1 MKMHTLQEYEDEKRL
16 EDIINE
22 IIDLK
27 YDKTRD
33 NKLKIQKLQQEML
46 GIENRLKK

>member
-1 MKMHTLQEYEDEKRL
+1 MQKLHEYEDEKRL

-27 YDKTRD
+27 FKPINPKT
-33 NKLKIQKLQQEML
+33 KSA
-46 GIENRLKK
+46 RLRHEERQGG

>member
-1 MKMHTLQEYEDEKRL
+1 MQKLHEYEDEKRL

-27 YDKTRD
+27 IDPERIID
-33 NKLKIQKLQQEML
+33 PIF
-46 GIENRLKK
+46 I

>member
-1 MKMHTLQEYEDEKRL
+1 MHTLQEYEDEKRL

-33 NKLKIQKLQQEML
+33 NKLKILKLQQEML

>member
-1 MKMHTLQEYEDEKRL
+1 MQKLQEYEDEKRL

-27 YDKTRD
+27 YDKTKD
-33 NKLKIQKLQQEML
+33 NKLQIQKLQQEMQA
-46 GIENRLKK
+46 IENRRK

>member
-1 MKMHTLQEYEDEKRL
+1 MHTLQEYEDEKRL

-33 NKLKIQKLQQEML
+33 NKLKIQKM
-46 GIENRLKK
+46 

>member
-1 MKMHTLQEYEDEKRL
+1 MDNLSKHLDKKRL
-16 EDIINE
+16 DEVINE

-27 YDKTRD
+27 YDKSKD

-46 GIENRLKK
+46 EIENRITYD

>member
-1 MKMHTLQEYEDEKRL
+1 MQTLQEYEDEKRL

-33 NKLKIQKLQQEML
+33 NKLKIQKLD
-46 GIENRLKK
+46 IENRLKK

>member
-1 MKMHTLQEYEDEKRL
+1 MQTLQDYEDEKRL
-16 EDIINE
+16 EDLINE

-46 GIENRLKK
+46 DIENRLKK

>member
-1 MKMHTLQEYEDEKRL
+1 MQTLQEYEDEKRL

-27 YDKTRD
+27 YDKTKD

>member
-1 MKMHTLQEYEDEKRL
+1 MHTLQEYEDEKRL

>member
-1 MKMHTLQEYEDEKRL
+1 MNSLSDHLDKKRL
-16 EDIINE
+16 DEVINE

-27 YDKTRD
+27 YDKSKD

-46 GIENRLKK
+46 DIEKRIKYD

>member
-1 MKMHTLQEYEDEKRL
+1 MDNLSEHLDKKRL
-16 EDIINE
+16 DEIINE

-27 YDKTRD
+27 YDKSKD

-46 GIENRLKK
+46 EIENRITYD

>member
-1 MKMHTLQEYEDEKRL
+1 MQKLHEYEDEKRL

-27 YDKTRD
+27 YDKTKD
-33 NKLKIQKLQQEML
+33 KNLQIQ
-46 GIENRLKK
+46 

>member
-1 MKMHTLQEYEDEKRL
+1 MQTLQEYEDEKRL

-46 GIENRLKK
+46 DIENRLKK

>member
-1 MKMHTLQEYEDEKRL
+1 MDNFSEHLDKKRL
-16 EDIINE
+16 DEIINE

-27 YDKTRD
+27 YDKSKD

-46 GIENRLKK
+46 EIENRITYD

>member
-1 MKMHTLQEYEDEKRL
+1 MQKLHEYQDEKRL

-33 NKLKIQKLQQEML
+33 NKLKIQKLQQEMQA
-46 GIENRLKK
+46 IEKRRK